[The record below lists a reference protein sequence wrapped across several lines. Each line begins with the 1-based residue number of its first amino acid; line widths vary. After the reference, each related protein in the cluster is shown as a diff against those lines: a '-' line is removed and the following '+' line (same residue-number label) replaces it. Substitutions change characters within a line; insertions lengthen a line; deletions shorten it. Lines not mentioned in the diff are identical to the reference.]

1 MAERARAGEAVA
13 GGGGAGAAAA
23 AAARALAAAR
33 AHLLHAQR
41 KHALA
46 AKRHVDDARVLVA
59 QVEQRLPG
67 FLAEEAQ
74 DDLTVGERRVVIGN
88 FPKTGIHGGCAFGVS
103 NAR

>member
-1 MAERARAGEAVA
+1 MVQRINQRLPTLRVGNEVIFNVGIARHHPDIPQHLVQHPRRT
-13 GGGGAGAAAA
+13 AGAA
-23 AAARALAAAR
+23 
-33 AHLLHAQR
+33 
-41 KHALA
+41 
-46 AKRHVDDARVLVA
+46 LVA